1 MPLKVMDVVEQRL
14 RIVAEVEAGRLS
26 VRDAALVFG
35 VSRTQLHEWLAR
47 YRVQGVTGLVPRSRR
62 PLSSPAV
69 TAAAVEDEIVRL
81 HKDRNGRWGAKK
93 IRAVLARQGM
103 PMPAVSTVHQI
114 LRRRGLLVPTARRGR
129 DPGRRFA
136 RQFSNDLWQIDG
148 TQHRLANGCAFWV
161 VDILDDCSR
170 FLLAAVTGPSLTG
183 ALGWQALRRAST
195 SYGLP
200 RQLLSDN
207 GVTFTGR
214 SLGFEMFFER
224 QVHAAGIE
232 FLHGRPR
239 HPQTQGKIEREHGT
253 QNTWIADH
261 RPHSLTEAQTVLDA
275 YRTDYNT
282 MRPHEALGQRTPADV
297 YQPGEAVLLP
307 PIDVAPADTYPTGAL
322 MRQVSSDGI
331 LRYGSTRFRLQPRW
345 ADLPVGVIRDH
356 ARLKIYYGQA
366 NIVTLII
373 GDIPHPKR

>member
-1 MPLKVMDVVEQRL
+1 
-14 RIVAEVEAGRLS
+14 
-26 VRDAALVFG
+26 AAVVFG

-47 YRVQGVTGLVPRSRR
+47 YRVEGAAGLVPRSRR

-93 IRAVLARQGM
+93 IRAVLAGQGVAV
-103 PMPAVSTVHQI
+103 PAVSTVHQI
-114 LRRRGLLVPTARRGR
+114 LHRRGLIAARAGRQVR

-148 TQHRLANGCAFWV
+148 TQHRLVNGSAFWV
-161 VDILDDCSR
+161 VDVLDDCSR
-170 FLLAAVTGPSLTG
+170 FLLAAVVGPSLTG
-183 ALGWQALRRAST
+183 ALGWQALRAATAS
-195 SYGLP
+195 SGLP

-214 SLGFEMFFER
+214 SLGIEVFFER

-232 FLHGRPR
+232 FLHGRAR
-239 HPQTQGKIEREHGT
+239 HPQTQGKIEREHRT
-253 QNTWIADH
+253 QNDWIADH
-261 RPHSLTEAQTVLDA
+261 RPHSLAEAQHVLDA

-282 MRPHEALGQRTPADV
+282 TRPHEALAQRTPAEV
-297 YQPGEAVLLP
+297 HQRGTPAILP
-307 PIDVAPADTYPTGAL
+307 PMDVAPADAYPAGAI
-322 MRQVSSDGI
+322 MRQVSSDGTFRYHNVK
-331 LRYGSTRFRLQPRW
+331 LRLEPRW
-345 ADLPVGVIRDH
+345 ADLPVGLIRDH
-356 ARLKIYYGQA
+356 ARLKIYYGHA
-366 NIVTLII
+366 NIVTLIV